1 MGATWHVEASVHC
14 PVGGPGDPG
23 PYSGADSFTFVRLL
37 LRDPDGVEGTGVTGR
52 FLAPEVAHFL
62 NRVVPDVLNRGSH
75 DPVGDI
81 AKQFNPR
88 QMGGVVVSGLS
99 ALDIA
104 LTDIRAK
111 RSGQS
116 VASLL
121 GGQRRA
127 APVHV
132 TCGFP
137 ELDTDALVESCGRE
151 VAAGALGV
159 KVLIAAKGRT
169 VAQDLARLS
178 GVREAIGP
186 RAELIADA
194 NCRMDVEAALA
205 FLRGAGDL
213 NLTWL
218 EEPVRGND
226 TAGLAALAGQGVP
239 LGAGQME
246 QSLER
251 FGLLAGA
258 GVKVL
263 QPNAVFI
270 GGFGPA
276 IDAAQLGMNVSPAG
290 GWDIINLHWVCG
302 ALASGAVE
310 LHRAQSRIVRLLMP
324 EGISMIDGQIH
335 VPDKAGLGL
344 SPDEAGL
351 AACRIG

>member
-1 MGATWHVEASVHC
+1 VGATWHVVASVHC
-14 PVGGPGDPG
+14 PVGGPEDPG

-75 DPVGDI
+75 DPVADI

-116 VASLL
+116 VASVL

-178 GVREAIGP
+178 AARDAIGP

-194 NCRMDVEAALA
+194 NCRMDMEAALA
-205 FLRGAGDL
+205 FVRGAGDL

-226 TAGLAALAGQGVP
+226 TAGLATS
-239 LGAGQME
+239 GAGRAARRGTDGTKPRTLWAIGGRRSEGGATQRGVRRGLWPGHTRRATGRE
-246 QSLER
+246 RCTSGGLGYHQPSL
-251 FGLLAGA
+251 GLRRAGVRRGRAAPGTIPDRPAFNTRGDQHGGWSNPCPRQTGA
-258 GVKVL
+258 G
-263 QPNAVFI
+263 PIA
-270 GGFGPA
+270 
-276 IDAAQLGMNVSPAG
+276 
-290 GWDIINLHWVCG
+290 
-302 ALASGAVE
+302 
-310 LHRAQSRIVRLLMP
+310 
-324 EGISMIDGQIH
+324 
-335 VPDKAGLGL
+335 
-344 SPDEAGL
+344 
-351 AACRIG
+351 